1 MCVCAR
7 MRQEVLDT
15 LSLFL
20 SLSARVVR
28 RGGRMCL
35 LTSQPVAFLNAIQ
48 HVNAAQLQN
57 LSSTTTASTAT
68 TATAADGDM
77 SRYWQLERDGRV
89 PVQLGSLMGAVILVL
104 RRSNFAYE

>member
-1 MCVCAR
+1 
-7 MRQEVLDT
+7 
-15 LSLFL
+15 
-20 SLSARVVR
+20 
-28 RGGRMCL
+28 MCL

-48 HVNAAQLQN
+48 HVNAGQLHN
-57 LSSTTTASTAT
+57 LSSTTTASTATTATSAT

-104 RRSNFAYE
+104 RRSNVAYD